1 MRSSLEISITPSREV
16 GELTLVETLKRGPLG
31 AGPNRLDGGNN
42 YAWSS
47 NNRLAVHLS
56 SLVKRSYR
64 LLGGITGHEGLDCLV
79 GLHLAGQQFKGHGE
93 LGSRKR
99 YLRQGAS
106 ALLGEV
112 PIHKSTSHIQYF
124 VLRATT
130 ITPLSKLFGGKKHDA
145 VTEAA

>member
-31 AGPNRLDGGNN
+31 AGPNWLDGGNN

-47 NNRLAVHLS
+47 NDPLAVHFS

-64 LLGGITGHEGLDCLV
+64 LLGGITGHEGLDCW
-79 GLHLAGQQFKGHGE
+79 
-93 LGSRKR
+93 LGSTSLDGNLKGMESWGAEKDTSAKGPAPCWGR
-99 YLRQGAS
+99 YPYTR
-106 ALLGEV
+106 
-112 PIHKSTSHIQYF
+112 STSHIQYF

-130 ITPLSKLFGGKKHDA
+130 ITPLSKPFGG
-145 VTEAA
+145 